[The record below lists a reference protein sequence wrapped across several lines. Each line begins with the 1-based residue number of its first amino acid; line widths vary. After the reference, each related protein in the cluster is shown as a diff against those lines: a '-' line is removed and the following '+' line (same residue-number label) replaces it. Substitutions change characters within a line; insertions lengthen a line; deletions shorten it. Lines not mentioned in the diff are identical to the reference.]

1 MEAAFDKNKYPQ
13 YAMTIDWV
21 IYYREKLKK
30 LKDMTY
36 KEVLDFWM
44 DLDDLRYYP
53 MGKSLFYMIYDMREA
68 VSRRMSEL
76 EVA

>member
-1 MEAAFDKNKYPQ
+1 
-13 YAMTIDWV
+13 
-21 IYYREKLKK
+21 
-30 LKDMTY
+30 MTY

-53 MGKSLFYMIYDMREA
+53 MGKSLFYMIYDMREV
-68 VSRRMSEL
+68 VSKRMSEL

>member
-1 MEAAFDKNKYPQ
+1 MEALNQELYPQ
-13 YAMTIDWV
+13 YAMTIKWV
-21 IYYREKLKK
+21 RHYREQMKK

-53 MGKSLFYMIYDMREA
+53 MGKSLYYMIYDMREA
-68 VSRRMSEL
+68 VSKRMSEL